1 MQVLGNGSVLEF
13 DSPQSLLSDENSQF
27 SSLVRQAG
35 SSEAEYLRTLV
46 NVTKSNGEQTQEG
59 VIHDDGNALEQ
70 DSETDPLLS
79 SNKIVI

>member
-1 MQVLGNGSVLEF
+1 MLGNGSVLEF

-35 SSEAEYLRTLV
+35 SSEAEYLRMLV
-46 NVTKSNGEQTQEG
+46 NVTKSNGKQTQEI

-70 DSETDPLLS
+70 DNETDPLLS